1 MQDVLSDKQHAI
13 IPIAAFTASGELEKL
28 EAALNEGLNAGMTV
42 NEIKEVLIQLYA
54 YAGFPRSLNALGT
67 FMAVVEHRQKNGL
80 HDEQGSAATP
90 LTENETSLEI
100 GTRNQT
106 KLVGQPVKGPL
117 FEFAPAIDQ
126 YLKSHLFG
134 DIFQRDT
141 LDWQMRELATISAL
155 AVLSGVNS
163 QLKSHYSMSLNTG
176 LTLDKLWAFVD
187 TLKQKCGNEIAEN
200 AANILRNVAS

>member
-1 MQDVLSDKQHAI
+1 MHYVLSEKQHAV
-13 IPIAAFTASGELEKL
+13 IPIAAFTASGDQEKL
-28 EAALNEGLNAGMTV
+28 ETALNEALNAGMTV

-67 FMAVVEHRQKNGL
+67 FMTVLEQRQKNGL
-80 HDEQGSAATP
+80 YDETGSAATA
-90 LTENETSLEI
+90 LTENESSLEI

-106 KLVGQPVKGPL
+106 KLVGQPTKGPL
-117 FEFAPAIDQ
+117 FEFAPTIDQ
-126 YLKSHLFG
+126 FLKSHLFC

-155 AVLSGVNS
+155 AALSGVNS

-176 LTLDKLWAFVD
+176 LTPEKLWAFVG
-187 TLKQKCGNEIAEN
+187 TLKRQCGHEIAEN
-200 AANILRNVAS
+200 AANILRDVAH

>member
-1 MQDVLSDKQHAI
+1 MHDVLSEKQYAI
-13 IPIAAFTASGELEKL
+13 IPIAAFTASGELKKL
-28 EAALNEGLNAGMTV
+28 EAALSGGLNAGMTV

-54 YAGFPRSLNALGT
+54 YAGFPRSLNALET
-67 FMAVVEHRQKNGL
+67 FMTVVEQRQNNGL
-80 HDEQGSAATP
+80 DDETGSAATP
-90 LTENETSLEI
+90 LTENESSLEI

-106 KLVGQPVKGPL
+106 KLVGQPVKDPL

-126 YLKSHLFG
+126 FLKSHLFD

-155 AVLSGVNS
+155 ATLSGVNS

-176 LTLDKLWAFVD
+176 LTLEKLWAFVD
-187 TLKQKCGNEIAEN
+187 TLKQQCGNEIAEN
-200 AANILRNVAS
+200 AANVLCNVAH